1 MVKLRSPKPMLGVR
15 FLHPLREAILDT
27 LDPKDLSRM
36 SEENSTELN
45 DWMCDTYDL
54 LSLGSIHTKHPLKLT
69 GQDLC
74 VRVLI

>member
-45 DWMCDTYDL
+45 DWMCDTYDW
-54 LSLGSIHTKHPLKLT
+54 LS
-69 GQDLC
+69 
-74 VRVLI
+74 